1 LFEGFE
7 IKDIDTSGARI
18 HLRHGGNVDGSPLL
32 LLHGNP
38 MTHVSWHLIAAKLA
52 KDYHV
57 VAADLRGYGD
67 STAPKPA
74 EDYSNYSFR
83 AMGQDMIEVMESLG
97 HKEFLLAGHDRGAR
111 TAHRMALDHP
121 DRI

>member
-18 HLRHGGNVDGSPLL
+18 HLSHGGNVDGPPLL

-38 MTHVSWHLIAAKLA
+38 MTHVSWHLIVAKLA

-67 STAPKPA
+67 SKATG
-74 EDYSNYSFR
+74 R
-83 AMGQDMIEVMESLG
+83 T
-97 HKEFLLAGHDRGAR
+97 HKRF
-111 TAHRMALDHP
+111 
-121 DRI
+121 